1 MPSTLALA
9 HALKTRLTD
18 ERTHSVLNLAL
29 PAVGEQ
35 MLNMLVGLADTFMV
49 GHLGAS
55 AVAAVGLS
63 NQAVMLV
70 TTFFAA
76 VATGV
81 TALVAR
87 HIGAR
92 ETGSAEGILGQGYLL
107 GAALGLLGTVLSL
120 ALAVPIMIA
129 LRAPADVVIPGANY
143 LSIVSTTF
151 LLAAWMFI
159 GNAALR
165 GSGDTRSPMLVMLVV
180 NVVNIAVAYL
190 FIYGPGP
197 FPQLGVE
204 GSALGAAAGRGVGG
218 LLVTGLLLRGRA
230 IRRRSTSAV
239 AEEQGAESALE
250 SGSAAA
256 GVDKLRLRPRLLRP
270 DVIPLRRILNIGLP
284 AGAEQLMMRL
294 GMITYATTVAALG
307 TAAFAAHQ
315 IALQAESLSY
325 MPGFGFA
332 VAATTLVGQGLGAG
346 DPGRARA
353 DTYQAYRLA
362 LVLMS
367 FMGLIFFFFPEQI
380 MSIFIEDPAVIRL
393 GVWPLRLVAFSQPML
408 ATMMVFAGAL
418 RGAGDTRA
426 TLGITAAGLWLVRV
440 PLAFLL
446 TPTLGLVGAW
456 IAMGIDLNLR
466 GLGMFLRFRSGKW
479 AMIKV

>member
-1 MPSTLALA
+1 M
-9 HALKTRLTD
+9 
-18 ERTHSVLNLAL
+18 
-29 PAVGEQ
+29 
-35 MLNMLVGLADTFMV
+35 
-49 GHLGAS
+49 
-55 AVAAVGLS
+55 
-63 NQAVMLV
+63 
-70 TTFFAA
+70 
-76 VATGV
+76 
-81 TALVAR
+81 
-87 HIGAR
+87 
-92 ETGSAEGILGQGYLL
+92 
-107 GAALGLLGTVLSL
+107 
-120 ALAVPIMIA
+120 
-129 LRAPADVVIPGANY
+129 
-143 LSIVSTTF
+143 
-151 LLAAWMFI
+151 
-159 GNAALR
+159 
-165 GSGDTRSPMLVMLVV
+165 
-180 NVVNIAVAYL
+180 
-190 FIYGPGP
+190 
-197 FPQLGVE
+197 
-204 GSALGAAAGRGVGG
+204 
-218 LLVTGLLLRGRA
+218 
-230 IRRRSTSAV
+230 
-239 AEEQGAESALE
+239 
-250 SGSAAA
+250 
-256 GVDKLRLRPRLLRP
+256 RPRLLRP
-270 DVIPLRRILNIGLP
+270 DAVPLRRILNIGLP

-332 VAATTLVGQGLGAG
+332 IAATTLVGQGLGAD
-346 DPGRARA
+346 DPARAKA

-380 MSIFIEDPAVIRL
+380 MSIFIDDPVVIRL

-456 IAMGIDLNLR
+456 IAMGVDLNLR

-479 AMIKV
+479 ATIKV

>member
-1 MPSTLALA
+1 
-9 HALKTRLTD
+9 
-18 ERTHSVLNLAL
+18 
-29 PAVGEQ
+29 
-35 MLNMLVGLADTFMV
+35 
-49 GHLGAS
+49 
-55 AVAAVGLS
+55 
-63 NQAVMLV
+63 
-70 TTFFAA
+70 
-76 VATGV
+76 
-81 TALVAR
+81 
-87 HIGAR
+87 
-92 ETGSAEGILGQGYLL
+92 L

-129 LRAPADVVIPGANY
+129 LRAPADVVGPGARY

-151 LLAAWMFI
+151 VLAAWMFI

-165 GSGDTRSPMLVMLVV
+165 GSGDTRSPMLVMLAV

-197 FPQLGVE
+197 FPELGVE
-204 GSALGAAAGRGVGG
+204 GSALGAAVGRGVGG

-230 IRRRSTSAV
+230 IRRRSGA
-239 AEEQGAESALE
+239 AGEEEQEAGAAL
-250 SGSAAA
+250 GNVGAPAA
-256 GVDKLRLRPRLLRP
+256 GVDRLRLRPRLLRP
-270 DVIPLRRILNIGLP
+270 DALPLRRILNIGLP

-346 DPGRARA
+346 DPGRAKA
-353 DTYQAYRLA
+353 DTYQAWRLA

-380 MSIFIEDPAVIRL
+380 MSIFIDDPVVIRL

-426 TLGITAAGLWLVRV
+426 TLGITAAGLWLARV

-456 IAMGIDLNLR
+456 IAMGVDLNLR

-479 AMIKV
+479 ASIKV

>member
-1 MPSTLALA
+1 M
-9 HALKTRLTD
+9 
-18 ERTHSVLNLAL
+18 
-29 PAVGEQ
+29 
-35 MLNMLVGLADTFMV
+35 
-49 GHLGAS
+49 
-55 AVAAVGLS
+55 
-63 NQAVMLV
+63 
-70 TTFFAA
+70 
-76 VATGV
+76 
-81 TALVAR
+81 
-87 HIGAR
+87 
-92 ETGSAEGILGQGYLL
+92 
-107 GAALGLLGTVLSL
+107 SL

-165 GSGDTRSPMLVMLVV
+165 GSGDTRSPMLVMLAV

-230 IRRRSTSAV
+230 IRRRSTSAG

-250 SGSAAA
+250 SGSAAT

-270 DVIPLRRILNIGLP
+270 DAVPLRRILNIGLP

-346 DPGRARA
+346 DPVRAKA

-418 RGAGDTRA
+418 RGQATPRDPGHHGRGLVAGAR
-426 TLGITAAGLWLVRV
+426 AAGLPADADPGPGRRV
-440 PLAFLL
+440 DRDGGRSEPARPGDVSAFPQRQVGDDQGL
-446 TPTLGLVGAW
+446 TAPRRHG
-456 IAMGIDLNLR
+456 DH
-466 GLGMFLRFRSGKW
+466 
-479 AMIKV
+479 

>member
-1 MPSTLALA
+1 M
-9 HALKTRLTD
+9 
-18 ERTHSVLNLAL
+18 
-29 PAVGEQ
+29 
-35 MLNMLVGLADTFMV
+35 
-49 GHLGAS
+49 
-55 AVAAVGLS
+55 
-63 NQAVMLV
+63 
-70 TTFFAA
+70 
-76 VATGV
+76 
-81 TALVAR
+81 
-87 HIGAR
+87 
-92 ETGSAEGILGQGYLL
+92 
-107 GAALGLLGTVLSL
+107 
-120 ALAVPIMIA
+120 
-129 LRAPADVVIPGANY
+129 
-143 LSIVSTTF
+143 
-151 LLAAWMFI
+151 
-159 GNAALR
+159 
-165 GSGDTRSPMLVMLVV
+165 
-180 NVVNIAVAYL
+180 
-190 FIYGPGP
+190 
-197 FPQLGVE
+197 
-204 GSALGAAAGRGVGG
+204 GG

-230 IRRRSTSAV
+230 IRRRSGSAG
-239 AEEQGAESALE
+239 EGEQEAASALDNV
-250 SGSAAA
+250 GASAAGA
-256 GVDKLRLRPRLLRP
+256 DRLRLRPRLLRP
-270 DVIPLRRILNIGLP
+270 DAAPLRRILNIGLP

-307 TAAFAAHQ
+307 TAAFAADQ

-332 VAATTLVGQGLGAG
+332 VAATTLVGQGLGAD
-346 DPGRARA
+346 DPGRGKA

-456 IAMGIDLNLR
+456 IAMGVDLNLR
-466 GLGMFLRFRSGKW
+466 GLGMLLRFRSGKW
-479 AMIKV
+479 ATIKV